1 MTLKKS
7 IKDVNLTEIRT
18 IIFYQNDLSEIF
30 TKLHNFSNSDFH
42 FEEIPKL
49 ENNMIKIVEN
59 SNEEEEEE
67 ENGYFEYSR
76 FETKTIQV
84 SSKYCLISFS
94 NGKSVQT
101 YEIQDPQSKTFELLW
116 ETKLS
121 NIKSI
126 CFIENEKLPY
136 LCCNDQQ
143 YLYFLNLQN
152 GNILFKVQLSFGLI
166 NNIQWNNSNPN
177 LLFLQTEK
185 KIIFTI
191 EISLIV
197 KKRPLISS
205 SKISFFRDN
214 LRLNSKTNLPH
225 IQYQKKP
232 IKL

>member
-1 MTLKKS
+1 MK
-7 IKDVNLTEIRT
+7 IAFEN
-18 IIFYQNDLSEIF
+18 IIFKQTSISKVQNKEIL
-30 TKLHNFSNSDFH
+30 TNFSNSDFH